1 MQSETER
8 LQAFRQL
15 RTDIRGSESHLIV
28 GIDIAKEKHYAFC
41 GTATG
46 KTLCKQMIFP
56 NSKEGFELLTA
67 RVEAVRVKHQLDQVI
82 FGLEP
87 TANYHKPLAEYLIR
101 QGLQL
106 VQVSGNAVK
115 KNRELLD
122 NRWDK
127 HDRKDAANVAD
138 LIAQG
143 KCQFYDYPNE
153 SIRDLRE
160 LLSLKRNIKQHAHG
174 LKTRIRN
181 NLLAL
186 YFPEMDQYMNTCQQD
201 SLAVVSTCC
210 SPMLIAG
217 MEYDTFIAKVSCIRK
232 GKRQE
237 EHLHQIWQCAKNSI
251 GCYTGVAAAYEG
263 HVLVKQLLEATAAL
277 QELDK
282 LILQLCLGLEEYPYL
297 LSIPGIGPDTASK
310 ILAYVSD
317 PNRFDHEKQVLK
329 LAGFDLSASRSGGSS
344 AKATPVI
351 SKRGQADLRYALC
364 QAAMVA
370 STCNTFFST
379 WFARKL
385 QGRER
390 EKGIFAV
397 IRVKLA
403 AKLLVIAWTL
413 MKKKEMFAYEEH
425 LNNS

>member
-1 MQSETER
+1 M
-8 LQAFRQL
+8 
-15 RTDIRGSESHLIV
+15 
-28 GIDIAKEKHYAFC
+28 
-41 GTATG
+41 
-46 KTLCKQMIFP
+46 
-56 NSKEGFELLTA
+56 
-67 RVEAVRVKHQLDQVI
+67 
-82 FGLEP
+82 
-87 TANYHKPLAEYLIR
+87 
-101 QGLQL
+101 
-106 VQVSGNAVK
+106 
-115 KNRELLD
+115 
-122 NRWDK
+122 
-127 HDRKDAANVAD
+127 
-138 LIAQG
+138 
-143 KCQFYDYPNE
+143 
-153 SIRDLRE
+153 
-160 LLSLKRNIKQHAHG
+160 
-174 LKTRIRN
+174 
-181 NLLAL
+181 
-186 YFPEMDQYMNTCQQD
+186 
-201 SLAVVSTCC
+201 
-210 SPMLIAG
+210 
-217 MEYDTFIAKVSCIRK
+217 
-232 GKRQE
+232 
-237 EHLHQIWQCAKNSI
+237 
-251 GCYTGVAAAYEG
+251 
-263 HVLVKQLLEATAAL
+263 